1 MTEISFFEG
10 ISILIALGS
19 VVFAFFAWKIS
30 KKNVIENEKT
40 REFSIFNSVYGYVY
54 DLLNKIHFGKLSD
67 DEKEGWDDVL
77 LNTLEYYSFLVN
89 HDVIQEKKY
98 ATFYD
103 DMVIQYH
110 EEILVKLHPDQ
121 YKDPK
126 QFEELKKLYLKI
138 TNT

>member
-1 MTEISFFEG
+1 MAEISFFEG
-10 ISILIALGS
+10 LSVLIALGS
-19 VVFAFFAWKIS
+19 VLFAFFAWKIS

-40 REFSIFNSVYGYVY
+40 REFSIFNSVYGYIY
-54 DLLNKIHFGKLSD
+54 DLLNKIHFGKLNEV
-67 DEKEGWDDVL
+67 EKEGWDDVL

-89 HDVIQEKKY
+89 HNVIQEKKY

-103 DMVIQYH
+103 DMIIQYH
-110 EEILVKLHPDQ
+110 DEILVKHHPDQ

-138 TNT
+138 NKK